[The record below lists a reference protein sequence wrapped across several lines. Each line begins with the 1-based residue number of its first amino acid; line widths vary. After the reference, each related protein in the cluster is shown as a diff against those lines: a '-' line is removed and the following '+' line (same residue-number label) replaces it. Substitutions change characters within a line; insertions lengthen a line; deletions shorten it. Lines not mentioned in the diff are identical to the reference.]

1 MPSHPIELDYPELEN
16 TPPFVIWLDC
26 KVCLHNRFLSG
37 DNRKLS
43 LCTDC
48 CRAERNSPDCSPSS
62 DRPDC
67 SQCSICCVYQYD
79 DTCACV
85 CVCAC
90 LSGLSVGVWRVLEHA
105 AVPLSLKHILQYLQ
119 QLADFEWS
127 LLKAGL
133 RGLQCSAHQAVLRG
147 IVSKSNRITFVT
159 STKEVVFSP
168 VQCFQ

>member
-1 MPSHPIELDYPELEN
+1 MT
-16 TPPFVIWLDC
+16 TPV
-26 KVCLHNRFLSG
+26 R
-37 DNRKLS
+37 
-43 LCTDC
+43 
-48 CRAERNSPDCSPSS
+48 
-62 DRPDC
+62 
-67 SQCSICCVYQYD
+67 
-79 DTCACV
+79 V